1 MYSFILRKMFVLFL
15 SLFLISSLTF
25 FLMKAVPGSPFVDE
39 REIPEEVLQ
48 SLNRHYGLDKPWY
61 VQYGKY
67 IKGLITC
74 DLGPSLRYEGTTV
87 SGIIKEG
94 FHVSFLLGIQAL
106 LISLFLGILIGTF
119 AATHRGKWQ
128 DHLCTLLSIIGISAP
143 GFIIATILQFVFA
156 MKLDLFP
163 IARWG
168 SFSHTLLPSFSL
180 AAFPIAFIA
189 RLTRSKMIEELG
201 QDYVQTARSK
211 GLSEKKVIF
220 KHVLKNSLL
229 PVITYLGPLSSS
241 VLTGSFII
249 EKIFGIP
256 GLGGWLVKSIANR
269 DYTLIMGITVFY
281 SSILLIIV
289 FLVDIAYT
297 WVDPRIRIN
306 SKGTR

>member
-1 MYSFILRKMFVLFL
+1 MYSFILRKVFVLFL

-87 SGIIKEG
+87 FGIIKEG

-189 RLTRSKMIEELG
+189 RLTRSKMIEELE

>member
-1 MYSFILRKMFVLFL
+1 MYSFILRKALLLFL
-15 SLFLISSLTF
+15 SLFLVSSLTF
-25 FLMKAVPGSPFVDE
+25 FLIQAVPGSPFIDE
-39 REIPEEVLQ
+39 QGISEDVLH

-67 IKGLITC
+67 LKGLITC
-74 DLGPSLRYEGTTV
+74 DLGPSLKYEGTTV
-87 SGIIKEG
+87 FGIIKEG
-94 FHVSFLLGIQAL
+94 FHVSFLLGIEAL
-106 LISLFLGILIGTF
+106 SLSLFLGVLIGTF
-119 AATHRGKWQ
+119 AAIHRGKWQ

-143 GFIIATILQFVFA
+143 GFIIATVLQFIFA

-168 SFSHTLLPSFSL
+168 SFSHTLLPSISL
-180 AAFPIAFIA
+180 AAFPTAFIA

-211 GLSEKKVIF
+211 GLAEKKVVF

-256 GLGGWLVKSIANR
+256 GLGGWLVKSIASR

-281 SSILLIIV
+281 SSILLVII
-289 FLVDIAYT
+289 FLVDIVYT
-297 WVDPRIRIN
+297 WVDPRIRIDL
-306 SKGTR
+306 KGTG

>member
-1 MYSFILRKMFVLFL
+1 MYSFILRKVFVLFL

-25 FLMKAVPGSPFVDE
+25 FLMKGVPGSPFVDE
-39 REIPEEVLQ
+39 QGISEEILQ

-87 SGIIKEG
+87 FGIIKEG

-269 DYTLIMGITVFY
+269 DYTLIMGITLFY

-306 SKGTR
+306 LKGTR